1 MLSQEMEISTNLNL
15 ISNEESNTFLRAL
28 WAEFR
33 QSFGKC
39 AWQYSPRK
47 DGENKRVYFGY
58 VDIGIGS
65 KSLSVSISYKQKG
78 VIKEIFF
85 KENFGEFSHENRRKI
100 LNSVDKAQE
109 NKNNLE
115 TYQFKSIVE
124 SDSLAIASYCGFHF
138 KIDIADEVTN
148 ILLFEAKGFDEID
161 ATTEAKRILVKILDF
176 LSVCTNATFV
186 IASLDVCVEDRFK
199 SENED
204 VFNQDFDWIDSQPRI
219 GNYLVLWEKQIKFID
234 NILQG
239 KFDLNHPF
247 IRASSHFHS
256 ASKLWLQSTIID
268 NRMEISNVLYVSALE
283 VATELYPLKNSNCNE
298 CGQKKYSIRRQ
309 VKEITRL
316 HLNDHIERFI
326 DNYYST
332 RSKYLHAGIL
342 SSDTSYI
349 GASIPQLD
357 PSSASGCRSQI
368 SMSPINLSE
377 FVGYILRSVFLT
389 QIRELSSD
397 DVEISL

>member
-1 MLSQEMEISTNLNL
+1 MSSQEMEILTNLNL
-15 ISNEESNTFLRAL
+15 TSNEESNTFLRAL

-47 DGENKRVYFGY
+47 DGQNKRVYFGY

-85 KENFGEFSHENRRKI
+85 KENFGEFSQENRQKI
-100 LNSVDKAQE
+100 LNSVDKARK

-115 TYQFKSIVE
+115 TYQFKSIFE
-124 SDSLAIASYCGFHF
+124 SNSLAITSYCGFHF
-138 KIDIADEVTN
+138 KIDIVNDVTN
-148 ILLFEAKGFDEID
+148 SILFEAKGFDEVD
-161 ATTEAKRILVKILDF
+161 AATEAKRMLVKILDF
-176 LSVCTNATFV
+176 LSVCTNSIFV
-186 IASLDVCVEDRFK
+186 IASLDISTEDEFK
-199 SENED
+199 PGDED
-204 VFNQDFDWIDSQPRI
+204 IFIQDFDWIDDHPRI
-219 GNYLVLWEKQIKFID
+219 GNYLALWEKQKKFID
-234 NILQG
+234 NIILG

-256 ASKLWLQSTIID
+256 AHKLWLQSSVID
-268 NRMEISNVLYVSALE
+268 NKIEISNVLYVSALE
-283 VATELYPLKNSNCNE
+283 VVTELYPLENSSCNQ
-298 CGQKKYSIRRQ
+298 CGQKKYSIRKR

-316 HLNDHIERFI
+316 HLNDYIEGFI
-326 DNYYST
+326 DDYYST

-342 SSDTSYI
+342 SSDVSYI
-349 GASIPQLD
+349 GVSIPQLD
-357 PSSASGCRSQI
+357 PSSASGCGSQI

-389 QIRELSSD
+389 QIGELSSG